1 MDRNDEVARCRCVG
15 ITYLV
20 VVLALTLVTMAGE
33 TNREEVYGAL
43 CWPQEAAGAD
53 RTAPAGREFDSVSL
67 CVASRHAAP
76 CRPSFLPAS
85 PLLSSSFFLFF
96 FLLLLPY
103 TSPHLSG
110 LSLCLSFFLSFFL
123 PSLRRHLAS
132 PFLLH
137 SSRFFFLSFSLDS
150 IFRWPFQTSFQT
162 RFRVNHPR
170 WKDRNVAST
179 LSPLPRMRKKRQTAR
194 SLLYQ

>member
-1 MDRNDEVARCRCVG
+1 MVVDRNDEVARCRCVG

-33 TNREEVYGAL
+33 TNGEEVYGAL

-96 FLLLLPY
+96 FSSSSSLYL
-103 TSPHLSG
+103 TSSQRSLT
-110 LSLCLSFFLSFFL
+110 LSLFLSFFLSSF
-123 PSLRRHLAS
+123 PPYVVISR
-132 PFLLH
+132 LL
-137 SSRFFFLSFSLDS
+137 SFCTRLVSSFSLSLS
-150 IFRWPFQTSFQT
+150 IRFFVG
-162 RFRVNHPR
+162 RFRHR
-170 WKDRNVAST
+170 FRLDSEST
-179 LSPLPRMRKKRQTAR
+179 TRGGKIVTSRRRLSLIHI
-194 SLLYQ
+194 